1 MHCVRA
7 RYNPKS
13 SCWPAMP
20 LHAFV
25 GSYVFSGVSRKN
37 ISEHGGYSRLAY
49 IMFLFPSKK
58 KHNATLHTC
67 NTCYCKSY
75 VACAMIPLCLPS
87 TDNIRKHMRWSIQ
100 HQQACLMSCFFF
112 LAKKIKNLATMHNMQ
127 YLLLLELD
135 RACRLRNDTT
145 VSAACLARP
154 RASICDGWLPHH
166 NQQFSSSKHAV
177 QTHNT
182 QLKVKGDR

>member
-1 MHCVRA
+1 MLPCTH
-7 RYNPKS
+7 
-13 SCWPAMP
+13 
-20 LHAFV
+20 
-25 GSYVFSGVSRKN
+25 
-37 ISEHGGYSRLAY
+37 
-49 IMFLFPSKK
+49 
-58 KHNATLHTC
+58 ATLATARAQQ
-67 NTCYCKSY
+67 SY